1 MFSPTQSVGM
11 EKQSVCLKFNIVLI
25 LKYIGI
31 IVVFV
36 VNIQQLF
43 TSLLICLL
51 RVFILRF
58 AQLRSVK
65 PLKGIF
71 HARTEEN
78 FQVPN

>member
-11 EKQSVCLKFNIVLI
+11 EKQSVYLKFNIVFI
-25 LKYIGI
+25 LRYIRI
-31 IVVFV
+31 IIVFV

-43 TSLLICLL
+43 ISLIICLM
-51 RVFILRF
+51 RMCVVQF
-58 AQLRSVK
+58 AQLGSIK
-65 PLKGIF
+65 PLNGIF

>member
-11 EKQSVCLKFNIVLI
+11 EKQSVYFKFNIVLI
-25 LKYIGI
+25 LRYVCI

-51 RVFILRF
+51 RMCILRF
-58 AQLRSVK
+58 AQLRSIK
-65 PLKGIF
+65 PLNGIF
-71 HARTEEN
+71 HARTEEK

>member
-1 MFSPTQSVGM
+1 MFSPTQNVGM
-11 EKQSVCLKFNIVLI
+11 EKLSVYLKFNIFFI
-25 LKYIGI
+25 LRYIRI
-31 IVVFV
+31 IFVFV

-43 TSLLICLL
+43 ISLRICLL
-51 RVFILRF
+51 RMCVVQY
-58 AQLRSVK
+58 AQLRSIK